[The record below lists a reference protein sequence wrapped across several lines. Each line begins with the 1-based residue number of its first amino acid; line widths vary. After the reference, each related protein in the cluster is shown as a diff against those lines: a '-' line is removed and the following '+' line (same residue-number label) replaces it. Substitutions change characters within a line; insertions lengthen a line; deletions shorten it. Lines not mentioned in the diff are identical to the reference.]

1 VTVGDPV
8 FVQPAEVDFST
19 HVGVNPAPQTVAI
32 NSTGAAIRFSPFAAS
47 AHGGNWLSVTPNG
60 SGCCFTPTNV
70 SFSVNASGL
79 AAGSYTGEVNIIEF
93 ANPAKSMTVQV
104 NLTVLP

>member
-1 VTVGDPV
+1 VVN
-8 FVQPAEVDFST
+8 FST
-19 HVGVNPAPQTVAI
+19 HVGANPAPQSIAI
-32 NSTGAAIRFSPFAAS
+32 TSTGNAIRFTPIAAS

-60 SGCCFTPTNV
+60 NGCCFTPTNV
-70 SFSVNASGL
+70 SFSVNATGL

-104 NLTVLP
+104 NLTVAP